1 MMGKKGDR
9 CRRAAVDEDWRGSPK
24 LWAVEEI
31 IAAVD
36 EKEVATVSIDDWTL
50 EWRLEWGKRISED
63 WTVTVTVIVTAFVV
77 AGAKLVN

>member
-24 LWAVEEI
+24 PW
-31 IAAVD
+31 AVD

>member
-24 LWAVEEI
+24 PWAVEEI